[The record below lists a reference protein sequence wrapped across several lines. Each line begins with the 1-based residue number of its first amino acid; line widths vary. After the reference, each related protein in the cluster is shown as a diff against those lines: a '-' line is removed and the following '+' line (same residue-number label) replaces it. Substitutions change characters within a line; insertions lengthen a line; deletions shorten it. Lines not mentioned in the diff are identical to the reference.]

1 MQATDEKRAA
11 GAAAAETNSAPRFL
25 DFDAIQTGDRAV
37 IRKRFTEED
46 VSAFA
51 RLSGDYNPLHLE
63 NEFARRTHLGRP
75 VVHGMLVASYV
86 STLVGMQLPGAGALW
101 MQQSFRWRQPVYVGD
116 SLEIAL
122 EVTQKSP
129 GSRLL
134 SIRILAMN
142 QTGAVVMDGEGTVSV
157 PEVRRVEVPAAMEE
171 RVAFISGGSRGIG
184 AAVAQALGRA
194 GASVMINYHHN
205 AEAAEE
211 VCHAIAS
218 DGGAAITAR
227 ADVTQADAVVEAVG
241 LARSAFGKPADI
253 LIHCA
258 GGAVTLRPFLET
270 RWEDVQQ
277 MLDVQLKGAFH
288 CAQAVVP
295 GMLERKSGCIVNIGS
310 ILTWQAP
317 PAQWSAFLVAKAAL
331 KAFTQA
337 LAAELGPSG
346 IRVNMISP
354 GATENGSATFG
365 SERLRKLQAM
375 QTPLRRLAL
384 PEDIAQTA
392 LFLCSDA
399 SRFITGADIPVCGGA
414 AM

>member
-1 MQATDEKRAA
+1 MQATDEVRASPVA
-11 GAAAAETNSAPRFL
+11 GGKPASGALFL
-25 DFDAIQTGDRAV
+25 DFEAIQPGDRAV
-37 IRKRFTEED
+37 IRKLFTEED
-46 VSAFA
+46 VAAFA
-51 RLSGDYNPLHLE
+51 QLSGDYNPLHME
-63 NEFARRTHLGRP
+63 SEFARRTHLGRR
-75 VVHGMLVASYV
+75 VVHGMLVASFV

-134 SIRILAMN
+134 SVRIFAMN
-142 QTGAVVMDGEGTVSV
+142 QTGTVVMDGEGTVSV
-157 PEVRRVEVPAAMEE
+157 PEVRRVEKPAAMEE

-184 AAVAQALGRA
+184 AAVAQALARA
-194 GASVMINYHHN
+194 GASVVVNYHRDG
-205 AEAAEE
+205 AAAEE
-211 VCHAIAS
+211 LCHSIAS
-218 DGGAAITAR
+218 AGGSVIPAR
-227 ADVTQADAVVEAVG
+227 ADVTQAEAVAG
-241 LARSAFGKPADI
+241 AVALAREAFGKPVDI

-258 GGAVTLRPFLET
+258 GGAVTLRPFLDT

-277 MLDVQLKGAFH
+277 TLDVQLKGAFH
-288 CAQAVVP
+288 CAQAVAP
-295 GMLERKSGCIVNIGS
+295 GMVERKSGCIVNIGS

-354 GATENGSATFG
+354 GATESGSATLA

-384 PEDIAQTA
+384 PDDIAQA
-392 LFLCSDA
+392 AVFLASDA

>member
-1 MQATDEKRAA
+1 MQATDDTR
-11 GAAAAETNSAPRFL
+11 SAPAPAVEPASGARFL
-25 DFDAIQTGDRAV
+25 DFDAIQPGDRAV

-46 VSAFA
+46 VAAFA
-51 RLSGDYNPLHLE
+51 SLSGDYNPLHME
-63 NEFARRTHLGRP
+63 SEFARRTHLGRR

-129 GSRLL
+129 GSRIL
-134 SIRILAMN
+134 SIKILAMN
-142 QTGAVVMDGEGTVSV
+142 QSAATVMDGEGTVSL
-157 PEVRRVEVPAAMEE
+157 PEVRRTQAPAAMEE
-171 RVAFISGGSRGIG
+171 RVAFVSGGSRGIG
-184 AAVAQALGRA
+184 AAVAQALARA
-194 GASVMINYHHN
+194 GASVVVNYHRN
-205 AEAAEE
+205 ATAAEE
-211 VCHAIAS
+211 VCHSIAGA
-218 DGGAAITAR
+218 GGAAIPAR
-227 ADVTQADAVVEAVG
+227 GDVTKAEAVAG
-241 LARSAFGKPADI
+241 AVALAREAFGKPADI
-253 LIHCA
+253 LVHCA
-258 GGAVTLRPFLET
+258 GGAVTLRPFMET
-270 RWEDVQQ
+270 SWEDVQQ

-288 CAQAVVP
+288 CAQAVAP
-295 GMLERKSGCIVNIGS
+295 GMVERKSGSIVNIGS

-317 PAQWSAFLVAKAAL
+317 PAQWSAFLMAKAAL

-346 IRVNMISP
+346 IRVNMVSP
-354 GATENGSATFG
+354 GATEAGSATLA

-392 LFLCSDA
+392 VFLCSDA
-399 SRFITGADIPVCGGA
+399 SRFITGADLPVCGGA